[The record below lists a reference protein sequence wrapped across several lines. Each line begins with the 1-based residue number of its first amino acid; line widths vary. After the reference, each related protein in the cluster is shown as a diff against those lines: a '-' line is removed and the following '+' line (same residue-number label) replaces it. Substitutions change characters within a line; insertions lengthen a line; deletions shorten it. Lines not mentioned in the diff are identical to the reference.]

1 MWAGHFFGFAADR
14 GRTKC
19 SLFEI
24 CVMSSNPTVTRPSH
38 KSRFAIFERLGHLAV
53 HRKKTVLAA
62 FVLLLI
68 LCAGLGLQA
77 LGSLSGQGYDDP
89 GSASSKAATVL
100 NDKFK
105 VYDPAISFAV
115 VAGKGLTVDS
125 PKTVSAVKKMLS
137 EIQKTSHVGT
147 VESYWSE
154 PSPAAAAAFRGKDG
168 RTGEIVVWTSTQKAS
183 TVTAVARDLAT
194 KFGTTFDGVSVHP
207 YGAQVVTDAINKD
220 VTNDLST
227 AEKIAVPITLILLL
241 FVFGSL
247 VSAGLPFIVALG
259 SIFGSFF
266 VVWLITLTSDVS
278 VFALN
283 LITGLGLGLGVDYAL
298 LMVNRFRE
306 ELKKGS
312 TTEQA
317 VVRTVGTAGKTV
329 FVSGFAVM
337 LTLSSLLFFPQYFL
351 RSFAYAGVS
360 VTLLAVVTALTALP
374 ALLAILG
381 PRVDKLRV
389 RKGEL
394 APKDNGLWE
403 KMARRVMER
412 PVLVLVA
419 VLVGVGLI
427 ASPALVTSFGQ
438 ADVTTLPASNPAVVT
453 DHIFEKQFPGQNTSV
468 NVIIPGGA
476 HSSTSLLSYAESLS
490 KVKSVTSVLTPTG
503 MVVKG
508 KLVPGP
514 VVAKPS
520 YVVGSYARL
529 TVYSNVSPRSG
540 ASQTLVT
547 SLRGVSSSFSGVLM
561 GGEAAAFTDSQAAIV
576 SHLPW
581 VLGWILFMTL
591 LILFLY
597 TGSVFIPIKALVLN
611 VISLGAT
618 LGVLTW
624 VFQLGNAQWLVG
636 SFTVTGTLDTSLLV
650 LVAVVA
656 FALSMDYEVFLL
668 SRIKEQHDAGHNL
681 VESVAFGLQ
690 RSGRIITAAALLLA
704 VVFASFVFSGVT
716 DIKLLGMGIAFA
728 IVFDATIVRAF
739 LVPAVMKLAGN
750 ANWWTP
756 PPLRRFYARFGIT
769 DD

>member
-1 MWAGHFFGFAADR
+1 
-14 GRTKC
+14 
-19 SLFEI
+19 
-24 CVMSSNPTVTRPSH
+24 MSSNRVVNRVSTGGRL
-38 KSRFAIFERLGHLAV
+38 AIFERLGHLAV
-53 HRKKTVLAA
+53 HRRKTVLAV
-62 FVLLLI
+62 FVLFLV
-68 LCAGLGLQA
+68 LCGGLGLQA
-77 LGSLSGQGYDDP
+77 FGVLSGQGYNDP
-89 GSASSKAATVL
+89 GSGSSQAATIL

-105 VYDPAISFAV
+105 VYNPVVSFAV
-115 VAGKGLTVDS
+115 VAAPGETVDS
-125 PKTVSAVKKMLS
+125 PKTVAAVKSMLAKIS
-137 EIQKTSHVGT
+137 QKVNVGT
-147 VESYWSE
+147 VESYWSV
-154 PSPAAAAAFRGKDG
+154 PASAASAFRGKDG
-168 RTGEIVVWTSTQKAS
+168 RTGEVVVWASTQNAQADTVLARGLAS
-183 TVTAVARDLAT
+183 
-194 KFGTTFDGVSVHP
+194 KFGNGFEGLTVHP
-207 YGAQVVTDAINKD
+207 YGAQVVTDAINKQ
-220 VTNDLST
+220 VTNDLSM

-247 VSAGLPFIVALG
+247 VSAGLPFVVALG

-312 TTEQA
+312 STEVA

-337 LTLSSLLFFPQYFL
+337 LTLSALLFFPQYFL

-374 ALLAILG
+374 ALLTILG

-389 RKGEL
+389 RRGEL

-403 KMARRVMER
+403 KLARRVMKR

-438 ADVTTLPASNPAVVT
+438 ADVTTLPANNSAVVT
-453 DHIFEKQFPGQNTSV
+453 NHIFETQFSGQNTTV
-468 NVIIPGGA
+468 DVIVPGG
-476 HSSTSLLSYAESLS
+476 
-490 KVKSVTSVLTPTG
+490 VKSSSALLVYAKKLSEVKNVSTILTPTG
-503 MVVKG
+503 TVVKG
-508 KLVPGP
+508 K
-514 VVAKPS
+514 VVASSGVVKSS
-520 YVVGSYARL
+520 YVAGSDVRL

-540 ASQTLVT
+540 SAQTLVT
-547 SLRGVSSSFSGVLM
+547 DLRGVKSGFVGVLM

-576 SHLPW
+576 SHLPI

-597 TGSVFIPIKALVLN
+597 TGSIFIPVKALVLN

-618 LGVLTW
+618 LGMLTW
-624 VFQLGNAQWLVG
+624 IFQLGNAQWLVG
-636 SFTVTGTLDTSLLV
+636 AFTVTGTLDTSLLV

-668 SRIKEQHDAGHNL
+668 SRIKEQHDAGHSL

-704 VVFASFVFSGVT
+704 VVFASFIFSGVT
-716 DIKLLGMGIAFA
+716 DIKLLGAGIAFA

-756 PPLRRFYARFGIT
+756 PPLRRFYARFGIV